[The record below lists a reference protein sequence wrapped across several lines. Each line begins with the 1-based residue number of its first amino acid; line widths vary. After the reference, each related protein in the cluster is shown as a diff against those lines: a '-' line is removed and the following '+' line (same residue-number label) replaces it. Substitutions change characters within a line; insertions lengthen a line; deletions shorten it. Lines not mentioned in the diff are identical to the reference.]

1 MANIPSFFS
10 LDAGRTRLFI
20 SARASSS
27 ITPDRLYSDSRVSEG
42 TIFAPLPGVLF
53 TERNIANQYAGG
65 DLNAVSIL
73 GYGVTELKVGH
84 VIVMGHYGCGGVQAS
99 ILNRP
104 SNLDR
109 AGEAVQTWVDPIRAL
124 YYNSTR

>member
-1 MANIPSFFS
+1 MQVEFYYS
-10 LDAGRTRLFI
+10 LWVIQPL
-20 SARASSS
+20 
-27 ITPDRLYSDSRVSEG
+27 TPNHPLSDSRVSEG

-65 DLNAVSIL
+65 DLNAAAIL
-73 GYGVTELKVGH
+73 AYGVTELRVGH
-84 VIVMGHYGCGGVQAS
+84 IIIMGHYGCGGVQAS
-99 ILNRP
+99 ILDRP

-109 AGEAVQTWVDPIRAL
+109 AGEVVQAWIDPIRSL